1 MTPAA
6 RAAAAI
12 GVLDAVLAGAPA
24 EEALLRWSRGARY
37 AGSGDRAA
45 VRDLVFDGLR
55 GLRSLSWSAGAPEP
69 SGRAVILGKIVAQGI
84 DSASIFSGEG
94 HAPAALGAAELAAI
108 GSLHAAPEAV
118 AMDLP
123 DWLLDPM
130 RAALGDR
137 LAQVMAAAR
146 DRAPVYLRVN
156 RLKSDLP
163 RAVEALAADGIVA
176 EPEGEALRVSP
187 NASKIKGSRAYLE
200 GLVELQDRSSQE
212 AVAALGGLSGAR
224 VLDYCAGG
232 GGKSLAL
239 AALGAR
245 VTAHDA
251 QPARMRDLPARAVR
265 AGAKI
270 ALARTDALAGRTF
283 DMVLVDAPCSG
294 SGTWR
299 RTPDAKWR
307 LTSGRL
313 ADLVALQA
321 RILDEAAPHVG
332 PGGRLGYMTCSVL
345 LDEDEPQIAAFLA
358 RHPDFR
364 LDRQTRYP
372 ADPAATGG
380 DGFFSALLSRVGP

>member
-69 SGRAVILGKIVAQGI
+69 SGRAAILGKIVAQGI
-84 DSASIFSGEG
+84 DPASIFSGEG
-94 HAPAALGAAELAAI
+94 HAPAALSAAELAAI
-108 GSLHAAPEAV
+108 GGLRAAPEAV

-146 DRAPVYLRVN
+146 DRARVYLRVN

-176 EPEGEALRVSP
+176 EPEGDALRISQ
-187 NASKIKGSRAYLE
+187 NASKIKMSSAYLE

-313 ADLVALQA
+313 ADLVALQS

-345 LDEDEPQIAAFLA
+345 VDEDEPQIAAFLA